1 MNFHCQAPQCDP
13 LGPVAS
19 EKAEINAAKAME
31 QITKGQGTPPN
42 PHPVN
47 LHYHGGDAKVGDFTA
62 PRS

>member
-1 MNFHCQAPQCDP
+1 MSFYHQAAQCEP
-13 LGPVAS
+13 LAPVPGEKS
-19 EKAEINAAKAME
+19 ELNAAKAME

-47 LHYHGGDAKVGDFTA
+47 VHYHGADFTA